1 MQRLSLLVPSKC
13 RIARLSPCFK
23 KYKPCTRRRTFAGT
37 ASLLQE
43 QQPIQLH
50 TEFIVDGNVTN
61 DVSLVQQKPVSS
73 VFLHG
78 LLGTGKNLRMPAKK
92 LTQVTNTAAIMMD
105 LRGHG
110 SSNHVH
116 STDTTTIA
124 DCAKDVIYTLDQLN
138 LTHDKSP
145 KHVIG
150 HSFGGRV
157 ALAYSHLLMTS
168 NTTMKVQ
175 TPNHTWILDSA
186 PGIAHSSVANVIQAI
201 RSIQTPIQSK
211 QDLIE
216 ILTKQHNI
224 DKAIAMWMTTNL
236 KRHPNGGFEFIFNL
250 DTVEQVLQDFP
261 KQDML
266 KNIQDVLFH
275 DLNME
280 KKIHKIIAKR
290 NDAWNPQLMETLHAM
305 QSRVGNT
312 GKQRELNLVSLDAG
326 HWVHVDAL
334 DSLLEHMVKEF

>member
-1 MQRLSLLVPSKC
+1 MQRLSLLVSAKGTG
-13 RIARLSPCFK
+13 RRSPCFK
-23 KYKPCTRRRTFAGT
+23 KFKPCLRRTFASST
-37 ASLLQE
+37 QQQQ

-61 DVSLVQQKPVSS
+61 DVSLVQQKAVSS
-73 VFLHG
+73 IFLHG

-110 SSNHVH
+110 NSNHDDN
-116 STDTTTIA
+116 TTITTIA
-124 DCAKDVIYTLDQLN
+124 DCAKDVIYTLDKLN

-168 NTTMKVQ
+168 NHNTTTNVQ

-201 RSIQTPIQSK
+201 KSIPTPFQSK

-216 ILTKQHNI
+216 ILTTQHNI

-266 KNIQDVLFH
+266 KIIQDVLFH

-290 NDAWNPQLMETLHAM
+290 NDAWNSQLMETLYAM
-305 QSRVGNT
+305 QSEVGNT

-334 DSLLEHMVKEF
+334 DSLLEHMLKEF

>member
-1 MQRLSLLVPSKC
+1 MQRLSLLVSSK
-13 RIARLSPCFK
+13 RRGRLSPC
-23 KYKPCTRRRTFAGT
+23 RRTFST
-37 ASLLQE
+37 TQKQ

-73 VFLHG
+73 IFLHG

-110 SSNHVH
+110 NSNHDVSSNG
-116 STDTTTIA
+116 TTTTTIA
-124 DCAKDVIYTLDQLN
+124 DCAKDVIYTLEKLD

-168 NTTMKVQ
+168 NNNTSSVQ

-201 RSIQTPIQSK
+201 RSIQTPISSK

-216 ILTKQHNI
+216 ILTTKHNI

-266 KNIQDVLFH
+266 QHIQDVLFH
-275 DLNME
+275 DLNID
-280 KKIHKIIAKR
+280 KKIHKIIASR
-290 NDAWNPQLMETLHAM
+290 NDAWNPQLMETLYAM
-305 QSRVGNT
+305 QSKVGNA
-312 GKQRELNLVSLDAG
+312 GNQRELNLVSLNAG

>member
-1 MQRLSLLVPSKC
+1 
-13 RIARLSPCFK
+13 
-23 KYKPCTRRRTFAGT
+23 
-37 ASLLQE
+37 
-43 QQPIQLH
+43 
-50 TEFIVDGNVTN
+50 
-61 DVSLVQQKPVSS
+61 
-73 VFLHG
+73 
-78 LLGTGKNLRMPAKK
+78 
-92 LTQVTNTAAIMMD
+92 MD

-110 SSNHVH
+110 NSTSNHDVL
-116 STDTTTIA
+116 SNGTTTIA
-124 DCAKDVIYTLDQLN
+124 DCAKDVIYTLEKLD

-157 ALAYSHLLMTS
+157 AICFSHLLMTS
-168 NTTMKVQ
+168 SSTMTTNVQ

-201 RSIQTPIQSK
+201 RSIQTPISSK

-216 ILTKQHNI
+216 ILTTKHNI

-250 DTVEQVLQDFP
+250 DTVEQVLKDFP

-266 KNIQDVLFH
+266 QQIQDVLFH
-275 DLNME
+275 DLNVN

-290 NDAWNPQLMETLHAM
+290 NDAWNPQLMETLYAM
-305 QSRVGNT
+305 QSKVGNT
-312 GKQRELNLVSLDAG
+312 GNQRELNLVSLDAG